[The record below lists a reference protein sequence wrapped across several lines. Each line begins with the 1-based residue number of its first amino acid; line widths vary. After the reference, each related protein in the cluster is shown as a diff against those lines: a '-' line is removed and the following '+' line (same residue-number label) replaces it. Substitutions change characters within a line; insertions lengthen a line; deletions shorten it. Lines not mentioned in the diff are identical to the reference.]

1 MLVMVGCGLLAL
13 SGLLI
18 IGIWGGHALTP
29 PAPTSGGP
37 LLWEVLR
44 RTLWWANLS
53 SSAGIAAGILL
64 AGAGGRLVMRLLAVM
79 SPEEQGRLTEANETI
94 GEITLSGTLGFIV
107 FAGLFAGLSAALL
120 YSVLQRWLP
129 SGRLGGAIFGSG
141 LLVGLSAVEPL
152 RADNR
157 DFQILGPGWLSVLAF
172 GLLAVLHGM
181 LVAAVA
187 ARLSR
192 AVPLL
197 RRTRDLWAYAPL
209 LGSLLLLLLAAPAAA
224 AIVIGAIILAALAGT
239 VIRWAAPNW
248 EARWRQPWVTLAGR
262 VVIAMAVL
270 AAVPAFTLSVSEIL
284 AVRP

>member
-1 MLVMVGCGLLAL
+1 MLVMVGCGLLVL

-29 PAPTSGGP
+29 PARTDGGR
-37 LLWEVLR
+37 LLWEVFR
-44 RTLWWANLS
+44 RTLWWANVSLA
-53 SSAGIAAGILL
+53 AGITAGILL
-64 AGAGGRLVMRLLAVM
+64 AGAGGRLVMRLLGAT

-94 GEITLSGTLGFIV
+94 GEITLNGTIGFIV
-107 FAGLFAGLSAALL
+107 FAGLFAGLATALL

-129 SGRLGGAIFGSG
+129 SGRLGGAIFGAL

-157 DFQILGPGWLSVLAF
+157 DFQILGPGWLSILAF

-181 LVAAVA
+181 LVAAA
-187 ARLSR
+187 AGRLSR
-192 AVPLL
+192 AIPLL

-209 LGSLLLLLLAAPAAA
+209 LGSLLLLLLSAPAAA
-224 AIVIGAIILAALAGT
+224 AVVIGAIILATLAGT
-239 VIRWAAPNW
+239 VVRRAAPNW
-248 EARWRQPWVTLAGR
+248 ESRWRQTWVTVAGR
-262 VVIAMAVL
+262 VVITVAVL

-284 AVRP
+284 AARH